1 MSEIVWIPYTSVK
14 EDSYLEGERWKTNT
28 KEYPGKNLEF
38 SKKVCITLYYFNPD
52 HSLRSGKDKK
62 ILLGGQLYPVTNQI
76 PLLRSIDQDE
86 VCH

>member
-1 MSEIVWIPYTSVK
+1 MRLFESPTPLLRKIAIHK
-14 EDSYLEGERWKTNT
+14 EKGKKKT

-62 ILLGGQLYPVTNQI
+62 ILLGGQLYPVTN
-76 PLLRSIDQDE
+76 
-86 VCH
+86 